1 MSTCDVLQRPTGR
14 HRAGRPVDLTVPNGR
29 KTRVRLLTE
38 RAEILF
44 VREVVRDGGIAPWRH
59 RAANRLKAARD
70 AHVEG
75 KLARTE
81 TAALVVALVDRSV
94 RDVAARLADEDPDP
108 AWADL
113 WLHLA
118 RHALPPFRAEPLF
131 LLGWTAW
138 RLGDRPLAAHAVA
151 EARRQDPAHRPAA
164 LLAAL
169 LVAGADREGRA
180 PAEHRR
186 GA

>member
-1 MSTCDVLQRPTGR
+1 MTTCDLRYRPPGR
-14 HRAGRPVDLTVPNGR
+14 RTVDLTVPNGR

-38 RAEILF
+38 RAEVLF
-44 VREVVRDGGIAPWRH
+44 VREVVRDGGIVPWRE
-59 RAANRLKAARD
+59 RAASRLTAARD
-70 AHVEG
+70 AYAQG
-75 KLARTE
+75 RLARTE

-94 RDVAARLADEDPDP
+94 RDVAARLVADAPDP
-108 AWADL
+108 TWADL

-118 RHALPPFRAEPLF
+118 RHALPPFQAEPLF

-169 LVAGADREGRA
+169 IATGAD
-180 PAEHRR
+180 PLSPVHVRR

>member
-1 MSTCDVLQRPTGR
+1 MNTSDFRRP
-14 HRAGRPVDLTVPNGR
+14 RAGRFVDLTVPNGR
-29 KTRVRLLTE
+29 KARVRLLTE
-38 RAEILF
+38 RAEVLF
-44 VREVVRDGGIAPWRH
+44 VREVVRDGGIGPWRQ
-59 RAANRLKAARD
+59 RAAARLEAARD
-70 AHVEG
+70 GYAAG

-81 TAALVVALVDRSV
+81 AAALVVALVDRTA
-94 RDVAARLADEDPDP
+94 RDVAARLVAEDPDP

-138 RLGDRPLAAHAVA
+138 NLGDRPLAVHVIA
-151 EARRQDPAHRPAA
+151 EVRRQEPAHRPAA

-169 LVAGADREGRA
+169 LAAGGDPADRA